1 MNYQR
6 QSKLPLFEPKL
17 SWQRLPEKVRQEAL
31 DVLTNLY
38 LDIVS
43 LPNKTESKETQE
55 HPNESND

>member
-6 QSKLPLFEPKL
+6 QSKLPLFEPDL
-17 SWQRLPEKVRQEAL
+17 SWQRLPEKVRQQAL

-43 LPNKTESKETQE
+43 LTDQVESKETKE
-55 HPNESND
+55 HPDESND